1 MSVVELARTLRDNG
15 HRVTSQRVILHRV
28 LTELDRHVTAEEIA
42 REAEERLPGMSLPTV
57 YATLELFEELGL
69 VRRVNAGG
77 PTLFDPNPDGHSH
90 FACRA
95 CGAVLDVPE
104 FVDAAAATAHARDNG
119 LQVEGVE
126 VVLRGLCGS
135 CAGGGSGSGAS
146 A

>member
-1 MSVVELARTLRDNG
+1 MSGVDLSTTLRQHG

-28 LTELDRHVTAEEIA
+28 LTELDRHATAEEIA

-90 FACRA
+90 FACRD
-95 CGAVLDVPE
+95 CGAVLDVPVL
-104 FVDAAAATAHARDNG
+104 VDATGATAVAQRSG
-119 LQVEGVE
+119 LRVDTVE

-135 CAGGGSGSGAS
+135 CSSDAL
-146 A
+146 

>member
-1 MSVVELARTLRDNG
+1 MSGVDLSTTLRDHG

-28 LTELDRHVTAEEIA
+28 LTELDRHATAEEIA

-90 FACRA
+90 FACRR
-95 CGAVLDVPE
+95 CGAVLDVPAP
-104 FVDAAAATAHARDNG
+104 VDAAVATAQARRAG

-126 VVLRGLCGS
+126 VVLRGLCGACS
-135 CAGGGSGSGAS
+135 SDGA
-146 A
+146 

>member
-1 MSVVELARTLRDNG
+1 MLSVDLSATLRDNG

-28 LTELDRHVTAEEIA
+28 LTELDRHATAEEIA

-90 FACRA
+90 FACRE
-95 CGAVLDVPE
+95 CGAVLDVPVL
-104 FVDAAAATAHARDNG
+104 VDASTATARAQSSG
-119 LQVEGVE
+119 LQVEAVE
-126 VVLRGLCGS
+126 VVLRGLCS
-135 CAGGGSGSGAS
+135 ACAPAR
-146 A
+146 